1 MNERTAKEDWML
13 HAYADGE
20 LDAHERHEVEQRF
33 TSDPAARAEV
43 EAWLAQ
49 KAALRQAFDGVLG
62 ERIPASL
69 SATLRRRGRAAWL
82 KPALMAAGLA
92 LLVVGGAGGW
102 FAAQELSP
110 VQSASFVDRAIIAY
124 NIYAPEVR
132 HPVEV
137 AASDRDQ
144 LVSWLSKRI
153 GEPLKLPDL
162 TSEGYT
168 LLGGRLLATEDRP
181 AAQLM
186 YEDANKRRIAIFVAG
201 NPGGRDTAFVV
212 AQRGEVTACYW
223 LSEDLG

>member
-1 MNERTAKEDWML
+1 MATQVSVQLAVPPEQACAAETSADAVLAFLREVDARLSRFHPQSELCALNRT
-13 HAYADGE
+13 
-20 LDAHERHEVEQRF
+20 
-33 TSDPAARAEV
+33 
-43 EAWLAQ
+43 
-49 KAALRQAFDGVLG
+49 
-62 ERIPASL
+62 
-69 SATLRRRGRAAWL
+69 
-82 KPALMAAGLA
+82 
-92 LLVVGGAGGW
+92 AGGW

-168 LLGGRLLATEDRP
+168 LLGGRLLAAEDRP

-186 YEDANKRRIAIFVAG
+186 YEDADKRRIAIFVAANNG
-201 NPGGRDTAFVV
+201 SRDTAFVV
-212 AQRGEVTACYW
+212 AKKGEVTACYW
-223 LSEDLG
+223 LSEDLGFVITGETSRDKLMSLANAVYHQFES